1 MPRSIGDWVRME
13 AIFIT
18 IESRIPRDA
27 TRLNFEAI
35 LEEMTM
41 LREETL
47 NLLEAGVK
55 AKNLSTNDSQN
66 DCHKQYS
73 NTESTYEFEP
83 CSENEQG
90 SER

>member
-1 MPRSIGDWVRME
+1 ME

-66 DCHKQYS
+66 DCYKQYS